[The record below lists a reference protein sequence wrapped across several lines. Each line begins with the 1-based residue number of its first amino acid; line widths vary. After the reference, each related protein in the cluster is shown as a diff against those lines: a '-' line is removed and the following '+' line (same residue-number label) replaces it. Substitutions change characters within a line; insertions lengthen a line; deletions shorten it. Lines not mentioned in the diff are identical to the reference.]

1 MAQGHHHHHHNH
13 HPITPSHH
21 QWLLNIII
29 TIITIMFTIIIII
42 TIICMIMRFCALE
55 LAIWKRFIQI
65 LGFLDFPHEKISIT
79 AATNVA
85 NIWQIRV
92 QKADEEK
99 IRMAKFNVYEA
110 VTANLK

>member
-1 MAQGHHHHHHNH
+1 
-13 HPITPSHH
+13 
-21 QWLLNIII
+21 
-29 TIITIMFTIIIII
+29 
-42 TIICMIMRFCALE
+42 MIMRFCALE

-99 IRMAKFNVYEA
+99 IRMAKFNVYPQLGI
-110 VTANLK
+110 LKHFQFSIAKLCFDVSLFKGTLVEEKQDLKGRNITTS